1 MQSVL
6 NGGLS
11 RIPGGKAGAAFIMGM
26 VSALI
31 VGPCVAAPLAGVLLF
46 ISQTGNLVLG
56 GVALFALAWGQGML
70 LLLVGASSG
79 ALLPKAGAWME
90 GIKHFFGVLLL
101 ATAWWMVNSVVPA
114 WLAVLGWA
122 ALALWSAVMSHALQ
136 PLAPKA
142 GQRRDERAGGEEDG
156 STRCT

>member
-101 ATAWWMVNSVVPA
+101 ATAWWIDR
-114 WLAVLGWA
+114 
-122 ALALWSAVMSHALQ
+122 
-136 PLAPKA
+136 K
-142 GQRRDERAGGEEDG
+142 
-156 STRCT
+156 STRLNSSH